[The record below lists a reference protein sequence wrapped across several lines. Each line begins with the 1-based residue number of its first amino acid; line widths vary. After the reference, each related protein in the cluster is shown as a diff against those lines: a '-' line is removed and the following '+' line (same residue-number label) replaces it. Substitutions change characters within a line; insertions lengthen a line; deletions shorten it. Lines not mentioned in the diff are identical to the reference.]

1 MSNNSTASTTSTRM
15 NETEVAQSLH
25 DLVVCANLPSNQGM
39 DMTVDHTGNYP
50 VFVADGGTQR
60 ISSGQAFEALQRY
73 LGNVRAEWKWAD
85 ENLVF
90 DDMTPETAAMLL
102 NINYPVKGKNPRTV
116 MALAYGLNKVRFT
129 DRRVQRQARHAVLM
143 AKAIEDGGAFFAEGV
158 DGNGFPS
165 EKKARKAWARE
176 HFGADWWTE
185 DKADRLSQA
194 VVQRGAAFTSVS
206 AETEKVRAVQ
216 STPAST
222 TIVET
227 PTPVATTESIGLS
240 DELIISMAQGA
251 GSQAKTV
258 DGAKAFL
265 KSRGLVL

>member
-1 MSNNSTASTTSTRM
+1 M
-15 NETEVAQSLH
+15 LI
-25 DLVVCANLPSNQGM
+25 CANLPENQGM
-39 DMTVDHTGNYP
+39 DMTVDHTGNFP
-50 VFVADGGTQR
+50 VFVADGGSVR
-60 ISSGQAFEALQRY
+60 ISSGQAFEAINRY
-73 LGNVRAEWKWAD
+73 LAGVRSEWKWAD
-85 ENLVF
+85 ENLNF
-90 DDMTPETAAMLL
+90 SDMTPQTAAELL
-102 NINYPVKGKNPRTV
+102 NIGYPVKGKNPRTV

-129 DRRVQRQARHAVLM
+129 EKRVLRQTRKAELM
-143 AKAIEDGGAFFAEGV
+143 AKAIEGGGAWFAEGV
-158 DGNGFPS
+158 DGNGEPS

-176 HFGADWWTE
+176 HFGTEWWKE
-185 DKADRLSQA
+185 DKSDRLSQA

-206 AETEKVRAVQ
+206 VETEKVRAVQ

-227 PTPVATTESIGLS
+227 PAPVATTESIGLS
-240 DELIISMAQGA
+240 DDLIISMAQGA

>member
-1 MSNNSTASTTSTRM
+1 M

-25 DLVVCANLPSNQGM
+25 DLCVCANLPANQGM

-73 LGNVRAEWKWAD
+73 LANVRAEWKWAD
-85 ENLVF
+85 ENLNF
-90 DDMTPETAAMLL
+90 SDMTPQTAAELL
-102 NINYPVKGKNPRTV
+102 NTNYSVKKGDNPRSV

-176 HFGADWWTE
+176 HFGPDWWKE
-185 DKADRLSQA
+185 DKADRLSKA

-240 DELIISMAQGA
+240 DDLIISMAQGA